1 MNYGNCDINGKVKVF
16 LNEKMISNSSANTN
30 KIIEFNF
37 KNGDVLKI
45 QEHAAIVK
53 FNSFQTI
60 SCQKCN

>member
-1 MNYGNCDINGKVKVF
+1 
-16 LNEKMISNSSANTN
+16 MISNSSANTN
-30 KIIEFNF
+30 KIIEFNY

-53 FNSFQTI
+53 FNSFQTL